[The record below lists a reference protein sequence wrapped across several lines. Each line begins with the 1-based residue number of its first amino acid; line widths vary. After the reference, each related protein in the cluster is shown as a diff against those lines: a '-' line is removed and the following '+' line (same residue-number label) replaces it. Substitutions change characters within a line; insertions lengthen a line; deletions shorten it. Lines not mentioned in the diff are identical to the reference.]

1 MKYKSIFLRL
11 LAFACVIDLLVKVRR
26 SMAKRL
32 TFTVM
37 LSAVI
42 ISGTLSSCQYKD
54 FDDYDGTVSTMV
66 VMDWSGLGRSSVKPE
81 VMKVV
86 FYPINGS
93 MHPFPVNVKDS
104 AMVYLP
110 LGQYRI
116 FAYNDDSS
124 ILRISGTDS
133 SFGTPVVY
141 TDKADNRGLP
151 GNIGTFYDYPNVTYA
166 TYTGAAV
173 MNFTDN
179 RIILKPEVVT
189 RDVEVIVDSVL
200 NQKDI
205 SSVRMSLDGVSNTY
219 TPLTAPKNF
228 VTMVSDAGLSPSEN
242 RITSSFHVYGLD
254 RSVHTLQLFITGN
267 GFKRILSF
275 DVTGLVNDQ
284 IGSGG
289 KVIIHVTA
297 GYDAEKD
304 VPVDATSGIGVG
316 VDDWPSEDIPLNL

>member
-1 MKYKSIFLRL
+1 
-11 LAFACVIDLLVKVRR
+11 
-26 SMAKRL
+26 
-32 TFTVM
+32 
-37 LSAVI
+37 
-42 ISGTLSSCQYKD
+42 
-54 FDDYDGTVSTMV
+54 MV

>member
-11 LAFACVIDLLVKVRR
+11 LAFACVIDLIVKVRR

-54 FDDYDGTVSTMV
+54 FDDYLPNI
-66 VMDWSGLGRSSVKPE
+66 LG
-81 VMKVV
+81 
-86 FYPINGS
+86 
-93 MHPFPVNVKDS
+93 
-104 AMVYLP
+104 AMTDNDLLMITADHGCDPTYSDLP